1 MSTYA
6 YHNILNKIRQ
16 ELTPEEQIQL
26 LADLAASV
34 RDFQIAQ
41 KSQQGRFTPSAVT
54 EQDSQAA
61 QEPEHTFLELRGLGK
76 ELWRSVDVDQYLEEE
91 RNSWDG

>member
-26 LADLAASV
+26 LADLAAVV
-34 RDFQIAQ
+34 RDFQLAQ
-41 KSQQGRFTPSAVT
+41 KSQPGKHTTSAAT
-54 EQDSQAA
+54 EQDS